1 MGSEMCIRDR
11 SLRKLKILNRLNEF
25 KKGYSLAG
33 FKTLNNMLSD
43 IGKGGVIIKD
53 IIPKILPDLQIKIQK
68 EIDSSEFIDSAR
80 SDADGINLDGVK
92 NLVVNYGK
100 CCNPIPGDDVIGY
113 ISRGRGLI
121 VHELSCSNLSSLSSK
136 EDRLVS
142 VNWDA
147 KENLAFRSKIHI
159 TCIDTAGMLNEIA
172 NIITRNNVN
181 MVDVSTDVTEGG
193 IANIWII
200 CKVQSRAKLESV
212 IKDIQ
217 NLKNVDSVERIHE

>member
-1 MGSEMCIRDR
+1 MQLLVPWWGQYHCKVKSE
-11 SLRKLKILNRLNEF
+11 SFPFASNV
-25 KKGYSLAG
+25 
-33 FKTLNNMLSD
+33 KT
-43 IGKGGVIIKD
+43 
-53 IIPKILPDLQIKIQK
+53 
-68 EIDSSEFIDSAR
+68 
-80 SDADGINLDGVK
+80 
-92 NLVVNYGK
+92 
-100 CCNPIPGDDVIGY
+100 
-113 ISRGRGLI
+113 
-121 VHELSCSNLSSLSSK
+121 LSSK

-172 NIITRNNVN
+172 NIITKNNVN

-200 CKVQSRAKLESV
+200 CKVQSRAKLDSV